1 MLVRPFDSLVSRL
14 NFSSKVLRSRSCWTG
29 SEPAEARA
37 IATPRAGKSRSDAR
51 PMRERR
57 GACREGGY
65 DRMDPRDIS
74 GADPAAAGKI
84 ASLVGVPLAGLE
96 TSSR

>member
-1 MLVRPFDSLVSRL
+1 
-14 NFSSKVLRSRSCWTG
+14 
-29 SEPAEARA
+29 
-37 IATPRAGKSRSDAR
+37 
-51 PMRERR
+51 
-57 GACREGGY
+57 
-65 DRMDPRDIS
+65 MDPRDIS